1 MCNIRNSKVPSGGI
15 MKTVRLSCAHALFKY
30 LIAQKTIIDG
40 KKVPLFPGAF
50 AIYGH
55 GNVACLG
62 QAMEEFQSDLPGYRG
77 HHEQSMALSGVGYAR
92 AMRRKQIFIATS
104 SSGPGAMNMVTAAG
118 VALSNRLPL
127 LLLPGD
133 VFASRFPDPVLQQ
146 VENFNS
152 PVENQN
158 DAFKPV
164 SRYFDRITRPEQILN
179 SLPQAIQIM
188 LDPADCGPATIAISQ
203 DVQGE
208 SFDYPEA
215 FFEERIHEIRRI
227 HPDPNQITK
236 AAEQIKNSIQP
247 IIISGGGVLYSEAE
261 EELSHFAKKH
271 NIPVTATAMG
281 IGCMTKEDS
290 HYIGGIGGLGERS
303 ANNLSK
309 DTDLALAI
317 GTKLAD
323 FTTGSWANFESSKF
337 KLVSLNTARHDTSK
351 HLATPIICDA
361 KIGLQQLSTALGDWK
376 APDVW
381 YQRAVKER
389 TEWESYVEKQSGPTN
404 QEEPSYA
411 HAVGA
416 VYRNADPSDIVVTA
430 AGGLV
435 GEVVQIWKP
444 KQINTFET
452 EWGFSCMGYEISGA
466 LGIKMAKP
474 DQDVVVFL
482 GDGSYL
488 LSNSDIYSSVL
499 YDQKLIIVVCDN
511 GGHMVINRLQLAK
524 GGKEYIC
531 NLRSARAKNLHFV
544 DFENHARSMG
554 ANAETVNST
563 SELEAAY
570 KRAKDSD
577 RTYVIVIK
585 THGYEWLEG
594 TAFWESPTL
603 QDPITKENKEALT
616 DFKEG
621 KDKQRKGV

>member
-1 MCNIRNSKVPSGGI
+1 
-15 MKTVRLSCAHALFKY
+15 MKTIRLSCAHALFKF

-77 HHEQSMALSGVGYAR
+77 HHEQSMALTGIGYAR
-92 AMRRKQIFIATS
+92 AMRRKQIFIATA
-104 SSGPGAMNMVTAAG
+104 SSGPGSMNMVTAAG

-146 VENFNS
+146 IENFNS

-164 SRYFDRITRPEQILN
+164 SRFFDRITRPEQILN
-179 SLPQAIQIM
+179 SLPQAINIM
-188 LDPADCGPATIAISQ
+188 LDPADCGPATISISQ

-208 SFDYPEA
+208 SFDYPEV
-215 FFEERIHEIRRI
+215 FFEERVHEIRRI
-227 HPDPNQITK
+227 HPDPNQVK
-236 AAEQIKNSIQP
+236 VAAEKLKSSQQP

-261 EELSHFAKKH
+261 EELSNFAKKH

-281 IGCMTKEDS
+281 IGCMTKDDPY
-290 HYIGGIGGLGERS
+290 YIGGIGGLGEKS

-323 FTTGSWANFESSKF
+323 FTTGSWANFESEKF
-337 KLVSLNTARHDTSK
+337 QLVSLNAARFDTVK
-351 HLATPIICDA
+351 HLATPIISDA
-361 KIGLQQLSTALGDWK
+361 KIGLQQLSEALGDWK
-376 APDVW
+376 APDAW
-381 YQRAVKER
+381 YQRAIKER
-389 TEWESYVEKQSGPTN
+389 TEWEAHVQKQSGPTN

-416 VYRNADPSDIVVTA
+416 VYRNADASDIVVTA

-435 GEVVQIWKP
+435 GEVLQVWKP

-474 DQDVVVFL
+474 NQDVVVFL

-488 LSNSDIYSSVL
+488 LNNTDIYSSVL
-499 YDQKLIIVVCDN
+499 YDQKLIIVLCDN

-531 NLRSARAKNLHFV
+531 NLRAARATNLQFV
-544 DFENHARSMG
+544 DFENHAKSLG
-554 ANAETVNST
+554 ANAETVSST

-577 RTYVIVIK
+577 KTYVIVIK

-594 TAFWESPTL
+594 SAFWESPTL
-603 QDPITKENKEALT
+603 QDPITKENKDALA
-616 DFKEG
+616 DFQGGKE
-621 KDKQRKGV
+621 KQRKGV

>member
-1 MCNIRNSKVPSGGI
+1 
-15 MKTVRLSCAHALFKY
+15 MKTIKLSCAHALFKF

-77 HHEQSMALSGVGYAR
+77 HHEQSMALSGIGYAR

-164 SRYFDRITRPEQILN
+164 SRFFDRITRPEQILN

-215 FFEERIHEIRRI
+215 FFEERVHEIRRI
-227 HPDPNQITK
+227 HPDPSQVK
-236 AAEQIKNSIQP
+236 VAADKLKNSKKP

-261 EELSHFAKKH
+261 KELSNFSKKH

-281 IGCMTKEDS
+281 IGCMTKDDPY
-290 HYIGGIGGLGERS
+290 YIGGIGGLGEKS

-309 DTDLALAI
+309 ETDLALAI

-323 FTTGSWANFESSKF
+323 FTTGSWANFESDNF
-337 KLVSLNTARHDTSK
+337 QLVSLNAARFDTAK
-351 HLATPIICDA
+351 HLATPIVSDA
-361 KIGLQQLSTALGDWK
+361 KIGLQQLSEALGDWK
-376 APDVW
+376 APDNW
-381 YQRAVKER
+381 YQKAIKER
-389 TEWESYVEKQSGPTN
+389 TEWEAHVQKQSGPTN

-435 GEVVQIWKP
+435 GEVVQVWKP

-474 DQDVVVFL
+474 DHDVVVFL

-531 NLRSARAKNLHFV
+531 NLRAARAKNLQFV
-544 DFENHARSMG
+544 DFENHAKSMG

-577 RTYVIVIK
+577 KTYVIVIK

-594 TAFWESPTL
+594 SAFWESPTL
-603 QDPITKENKEALT
+603 QDPITKENKDALA
-616 DFKEG
+616 DFQGGKE
-621 KDKQRKGV
+621 KQRKGV

>member
-1 MCNIRNSKVPSGGI
+1 
-15 MKTVRLSCAHALFKY
+15 MKTIKLSCAHALFKF

-77 HHEQSMALSGVGYAR
+77 HHEQSMALSCIGYAR

-164 SRYFDRITRPEQILN
+164 SRFFDRITRPEQILN

-227 HPDPNQITK
+227 HPDPNQVK
-236 AAEQIKNSIQP
+236 VAADKLKNSKQP

-261 EELSHFAKKH
+261 KELSNFSKKH

-281 IGCMTKEDS
+281 IGCMTKDDPY
-290 HYIGGIGGLGERS
+290 YIGGIGGLGEKS

-309 DTDLALAI
+309 ETDLALAI

-323 FTTGSWANFESSKF
+323 FTTGSWANFESDNF
-337 KLVSLNTARHDTSK
+337 QLVSLNAARFDTAK
-351 HLATPIICDA
+351 HLATPIVSDA
-361 KIGLQQLSTALGDWK
+361 KIGLQQLSEALGDWK
-376 APDVW
+376 APDNW
-381 YQRAVKER
+381 YQKAIKER
-389 TEWESYVEKQSGPTN
+389 TEWEAHVQKQSGPTN

-435 GEVVQIWKP
+435 GEVVQVWKP

-474 DQDVVVFL
+474 DHDVVVFL

-531 NLRSARAKNLHFV
+531 NLRAARAKNLQFV
-544 DFENHARSMG
+544 DFENHAKSMG

-577 RTYVIVIK
+577 KTYVIVIK

-594 TAFWESPTL
+594 SAFWESPTL
-603 QDPITKENKEALT
+603 QDPITKENKDALA
-616 DFKEG
+616 DFQGGKE
-621 KDKQRKGV
+621 KQRKGV

>member
-1 MCNIRNSKVPSGGI
+1 
-15 MKTVRLSCAHALFKY
+15 MKSIRLSCAHALFKY

-40 KKVPLFPGAF
+40 QKLPLFPGAF

-62 QAMEEFQSDLPGYRG
+62 QAMEEFQSDLPSYRG
-77 HHEQSMALSGVGYAR
+77 HHEQSMALSGIGFAR

-133 VFASRFPDPVLQQ
+133 LFASRFPDPVLQQ

-164 SRYFDRITRPEQILN
+164 SKYFDRITRPEQILN

-208 SFDYPEA
+208 SFDYPEV
-215 FFEERIHEIRRI
+215 FFQERVHQIRRI
-227 HPDPNQITK
+227 HPDPNQIND
-236 AAEQIKNSIQP
+236 AANQLKNSSKP
-247 IIISGGGVLYSEAE
+247 IIISGGGTLYSEAE
-261 EELSHFAKKH
+261 TELSNFAKKH
-271 NIPVTATAMG
+271 NIPVTATPMG
-281 IGCMTKEDS
+281 IGCMTKDDPY
-290 HYIGGIGGLGERS
+290 YIGGIGGLGEKS

-309 DTDLALAI
+309 ETDLVLAI

-323 FTTGSWANFESSKF
+323 FTTGSWANFENSKF
-337 KLVSLNTARHDTSK
+337 KLVSLNTARYDTTK
-351 HLATPIICDA
+351 HLATPVISDA
-361 KIGLQQLSTALGDWK
+361 KIGLKQLSEALGNWK
-376 APDVW
+376 APDPW
-381 YQRAVKER
+381 YQKATKER
-389 TEWESYVEKQSGPTN
+389 SEWESHIEKQSGPTN

-416 VYRNADPSDIVVTA
+416 VYRNSDPSDIVVTA

-435 GEVVQIWKP
+435 GEVVQVWKP

-474 DQDVVVFL
+474 NQDVVVFV

-531 NLRSARAKNLHFV
+531 NLRAARASNLQFV

-554 ANAETVNST
+554 ANAETVSST
-563 SELEAAY
+563 SELEVAY

-577 RTYVIVIK
+577 KTYVIVIK

-594 TAFWESPTL
+594 SAFWESPTL
-603 QDPITKENKEALT
+603 QDPITKENEQALN
-616 DFKEG
+616 DFKDG

>member
-1 MCNIRNSKVPSGGI
+1 
-15 MKTVRLSCAHALFKY
+15 MKTIKLSCAHALFKF

-77 HHEQSMALSGVGYAR
+77 HHEQSMALSGIGYAR

-133 VFASRFPDPVLQQ
+133 IFASRFPDPVLQQ

-164 SRYFDRITRPEQILN
+164 SRFFDRITRPEQILN

-208 SFDYPEA
+208 SFNYPEV
-215 FFEERIHEIRRI
+215 FFEERVHEIRRI
-227 HPDPNQITK
+227 HPDPSQINF
-236 AAEQIKNSIQP
+236 AAEKIKSSKKP

-261 EELSHFAKKH
+261 AELSKFAKKH

-281 IGCMTKEDS
+281 IGCMTKDDPY
-290 HYIGGIGGLGERS
+290 YIGGIGGLGERS

-323 FTTGSWANFESSKF
+323 FTTGSWANFESDNF
-337 KLVSLNTARHDTSK
+337 QLVSLNTARFDTTK
-351 HLATPIICDA
+351 HLATPVIADA
-361 KIGLQQLSTALGDWK
+361 KVGLQQLSEALGSWK
-376 APDVW
+376 AHDSW
-381 YQRAVKER
+381 YERSVKER
-389 TEWESYVEKQSGPTN
+389 AEWEAHVQKQSGPTN

-435 GEVVQIWKP
+435 GEVVQVWKP

-474 DQDVVVFL
+474 NQDVVVFL

-499 YDQKLIIVVCDN
+499 YEQKLIIIVCDN

-531 NLRSARAKNLHFV
+531 NLRAARATNLQFV
-544 DFENHARSMG
+544 DFENHARSLG
-554 ANAETVNST
+554 ANAETVSST

-570 KRAKDSD
+570 VRAKDSD
-577 RTYVIVIK
+577 KTYVIVIK

-594 TAFWESPTL
+594 SAFWESPTL
-603 QDPITKENKEALT
+603 QDPLTEENKKALE
-616 DFKEG
+616 DFNSG